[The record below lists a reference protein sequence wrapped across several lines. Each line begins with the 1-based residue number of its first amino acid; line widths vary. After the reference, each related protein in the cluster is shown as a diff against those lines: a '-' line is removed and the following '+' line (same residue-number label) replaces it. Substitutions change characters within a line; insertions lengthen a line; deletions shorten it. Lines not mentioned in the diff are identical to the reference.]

1 MANGF
6 VADKLSCSDRLVYCG
21 VLICLPLSLELQDY
35 HLRGKYYA
43 NILT

>member
-1 MANGF
+1 
-6 VADKLSCSDRLVYCG
+6 
-21 VLICLPLSLELQDY
+21 LICLPLSLELQDY